1 MTTPETGASAPPIAT
16 SRSVRLRPSQKS
28 EATLHDDVE
37 VSVVASEIQLHVA
50 LDNMPGAL
58 VYTDDKLNIVFCN
71 DRFREMYPVPHE
83 LLEPGRPYPAFLRF
97 LAENG
102 YYGEGDSDALVSG
115 RIDSLRNPSGQSFED
130 STPDGRVYR
139 ILRRRIEAGGV
150 VTVMTDM
157 TEQKEAEDQLRKAKL
172 RADTAN
178 ELVTEKNTMLEAL
191 SSKLSKYLSPQ
202 IYHSIFEWRSAGRN
216 CFDA

>member
-1 MTTPETGASAPPIAT
+1 
-16 SRSVRLRPSQKS
+16 
-28 EATLHDDVE
+28 
-37 VSVVASEIQLHVA
+37 
-50 LDNMPGAL
+50 
-58 VYTDDKLNIVFCN
+58 
-71 DRFREMYPVPHE
+71 
-83 LLEPGRPYPAFLRF
+83 
-97 LAENG
+97 
-102 YYGEGDSDALVSG
+102 
-115 RIDSLRNPSGQSFED
+115 
-130 STPDGRVYR
+130 
-139 ILRRRIEAGGV
+139 
-150 VTVMTDM
+150 MTDM